1 MRLVTFITL
10 QCAKL
15 NLLFVGKLDVVL
27 TIKDVLDIRMFKR
40 LLSSDM
46 LTPPDVREMTFN
58 FLLFRRIA
66 EIWRNNM
73 FVIAWR
79 LGDHSLWKSTHFL
92 EKRKT
97 G

>member
-1 MRLVTFITL
+1 
-10 QCAKL
+10 
-15 NLLFVGKLDVVL
+15 
-27 TIKDVLDIRMFKR
+27 
-40 LLSSDM
+40 M
-46 LTPPDVREMTFN
+46 LTPRNHGNVREVTFN

-79 LGDHSLWKSTHFL
+79 LSDHSLWKSTHFL

-97 G
+97 GLFGKLYLFGTIFSLCIETLVCMISVIKL